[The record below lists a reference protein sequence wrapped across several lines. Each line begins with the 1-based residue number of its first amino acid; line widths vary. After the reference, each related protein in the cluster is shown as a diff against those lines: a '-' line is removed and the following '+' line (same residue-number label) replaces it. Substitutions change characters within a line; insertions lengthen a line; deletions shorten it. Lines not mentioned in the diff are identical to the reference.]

1 MDLNSARAALIEEA
15 RDLLISMES
24 ALLTIEGSNIN
35 SEEIDAI
42 FRVAHTI
49 KGSAALFSLDYIV
62 IFTHSMESVLDLVR
76 SDEIQIDEKMISILL
91 DCKDYL
97 CLLINAVENKTEN
110 IDPDIVSRARL
121 LAQLDEY
128 LSCSNEIQ
136 TIAESAHIEKEITKK
151 NGDTH
156 WHLSLRFNQNIFING
171 LDPSEFIRYLAT
183 LGEIIYIHTITEK
196 IPTLDLINADLCY
209 LGFEIDLES
218 SKDKK
223 TIESTFDFIRKDS
236 TIRILSPHAKIQE
249 YIDLIYSLPEPPQL
263 LGEIILKGGSITPL
277 ELEEILHIQK
287 TEPNRQLGSIFV
299 EEKMVAAP
307 VVAAALQKQK
317 QSEDRKNSELKFIKV
332 EAGKLDM
339 LINMVGELVIAGAA
353 ANLISKTNQDPA
365 VGEACANISDL
376 VEKIRDS
383 ALNLRMVQIKEVFD
397 RFPRVIRDAAKSLD
411 KQINLKLI
419 GTETELDK
427 SMIEKLSDP
436 LMHIVR
442 NAVDHGIEQP
452 ETRIANGKP
461 AQGEIIL
468 NAFHDS
474 GSVVIEISDDGA
486 GLNKDRIVKK
496 AIEKKLISKNSTLS
510 EYEIYQLIFE
520 AGFST
525 AEKVTHLS
533 GRGVGMDVVKK
544 NIEQLRGEVE
554 VLSEEGT
561 GSIFRIR
568 LPLTMAII
576 DGFQVMV
583 AGATFVIPL
592 DLVLECAELT
602 PDDEQHNFVNLR
614 GKVLPFVRLR
624 DLFDL
629 PENKT
634 IKENIVV
641 IQYGQ
646 NRAGLVV
653 DKLIGEFQAVIKPL
667 GRLFKELKGISG
679 STILGSGQVAL
690 ILDVAQLI
698 QFAHKK
704 SSYITPNQLINAPTN
719 PQNTAQE
726 EKKGN
731 YNDLV

>member
-24 ALLTIEGSNIN
+24 TLLTMEGSDIN

-76 SDEIQIDEKMISILL
+76 SNEIQIDGKMISILL

-110 IDPDIVSRARL
+110 IDPDTVSRARL

-128 LSCSNEIQ
+128 LLCSKQIQ
-136 TIAESAHIEKEITKK
+136 TITDSAHIEKGITKK
-151 NGDTH
+151 NGDSH
-156 WHLSLRFNQNIFING
+156 WHLSLRFNQNVFING

-196 IPTLDLINADLCY
+196 IPTLDLINTDLCY

-287 TEPNRQLGSIFV
+287 TEPNRQLGRIFV

-317 QSEDRKNSELKFIKV
+317 QSEDTKKSELKFIKV

-339 LINMVGELVIAGAA
+339 LINMVGELVIAGSA
-353 ANLISKTNQDPA
+353 ANLISKTNKDPA

-397 RFPRVIRDAAKSLD
+397 RIPRVIRDAAKNLD
-411 KQINLKLI
+411 KLINLKLI

-442 NAVDHGIEQP
+442 NAVDHGIELP

-461 AQGEIIL
+461 AHGEIIL

-486 GLNKDRIVKK
+486 GLNKDRIIKK
-496 AIEKKLISKNSTLS
+496 AIEKKLISQKSILS

-533 GRGVGMDVVKK
+533 GRGVGMDVVKR

-592 DLVLECAELT
+592 DLVLECAELA
-602 PDDEQHNFVNLR
+602 PNDEQHNFVNLR

-641 IQYGQ
+641 VQYGQ

-653 DKLIGEFQAVIKPL
+653 DKLIGELQAVIKPL

-704 SSYITPNQLINAPTN
+704 SSHATPSELTNIPTK
-719 PQNTAQE
+719 TTQE
-726 EKKGN
+726 ENKGN

>member
-1 MDLNSARAALIEEA
+1 MDLNSARAALVEEA
-15 RDLLISMES
+15 RDLLVAMES
-24 ALLTIEGSNIN
+24 ALLTIEGVSAN

-62 IFTHSMESVLDLVR
+62 IFTHNMESVLDLVR
-76 SDEIQIDEKMISILL
+76 SNEISIDGEMISILL

-97 CLLINAVENKTEN
+97 CLLINAVEDRTEN
-110 IDPDIVSRARL
+110 IDPDASNRARL
-121 LAQLDEY
+121 LKQLNEY
-128 LSCSNEIQ
+128 LLAPNEIQ
-136 TIAESAHIEKEITKK
+136 TTMDSAHIEKEILKDNK
-151 NGDTH
+151 DTH
-156 WHLSLRFNQNIFING
+156 WHLSLRFDQNIFING
-171 LDPSEFIRYLAT
+171 LDPFDFIRHLKT
-183 LGEIIYIHTITEK
+183 LGEIIYIYTITEEV
-196 IPTLDLINADLCY
+196 PTLERINTDLCY

-218 SKDKK
+218 SKDKA
-223 TIESTFDFIRKDS
+223 TIESAFDFIRKDS
-236 TIRILSPHAKIQE
+236 TIRILSPHAKMQE
-249 YIDLIYSLPEPPQL
+249 YIDLIHSLPEPPQL
-263 LGEIILKGGSITPL
+263 LGEILLKGGSITPL
-277 ELEEILHIQK
+277 ELKEILHIQK
-287 TEPNRQLGSIFV
+287 TDPNRQLGSIFV

-317 QSEDRKNSELKFIKV
+317 QSEDRKNNELKFIKV
-332 EAGKLDM
+332 EAGKLDT
-339 LINMVGELVIAGAA
+339 LINMIGELVIAGAA
-353 ANLISKTNQDPA
+353 ANLITKTSKDAAIGQ
-365 VGEACANISDL
+365 ACSNISDL
-376 VEKIRDS
+376 VEKIRNS

-397 RFPRVIRDAAKSLD
+397 RFPRVARDAANDLNK
-411 KQINLKLI
+411 KINLKLI

-442 NAVDHGIEQP
+442 NALDHGIELP
-452 ETRIANGKP
+452 ATRIANGKP
-461 AQGEIIL
+461 AQGEVIL

-486 GLNKDRIVKK
+486 GLNKDRIIKK
-496 AIEKKLISKNSTLS
+496 AIEKKLISKNSVLS

-533 GRGVGMDVVKK
+533 GRGVGMDVVKR

-592 DLVLECAELT
+592 DLVLECTELT

-624 DLFDL
+624 NLFGL
-629 PENKT
+629 PNNKT

-653 DKLIGEFQAVIKPL
+653 DSLIGEFQAVIKPL

-690 ILDVAQLI
+690 ILDVAQLV

-704 SSYITPNQLINAPTN
+704 SNYMTPMQSINAP
-719 PQNTAQE
+719 QE
-726 EKKGN
+726 ENKGKH
-731 YNDLV
+731 NDLV